1 LLGSNPSIDELRRI
15 ARHDRDRL
23 ALYKQKAFS
32 GRLTSDVRLRE
43 LERAAAQSEER
54 LRVRLRTTDPETT
67 P

>member
-1 LLGSNPSIDELRRI
+1 LGSNPPTDELRRT
-15 ARHDRDRL
+15 ARYDRDRL

-32 GRLTSDVRLRE
+32 GRLTSDTKLRE

-54 LRVRLRTTDPETT
+54 LRVRLRTTDPETS